1 MALRVQQAFPLQVF
15 VVTSFLFVASSSA
28 SGGFL
33 QHDATSRFH
42 IGDAEFQHAME
53 AIMGCGSA
61 DGTDGASRDLASVQR
76 TLEPMWRVAPKNDD
90 GRVEWRMVRYLAHRY
105 FMKTSSLLIR
115 GLEPARQVNDS
126 HAGAADILSNRVPS
140 LVDVLEG
147 KRSSRGFSL
156 EDTVALI
163 ATLEQ
168 VIFDSE
174 SSLLETAYKRHG
186 RTITSSISHEEL
198 NHVLITYM
206 INWMIPDDSKTVDI
220 LLSKPSLLKEA
231 IPQWESIKH
240 LVEGLAKGMEFSRK
254 LNPRPGQGTNT
265 MEQRYSFQDAHE
277 AVASITKTFA
287 SFWEAE
293 CQSIKTSLV
302 ALDKSGTG
310 RIALSDFYA
319 ANAAGEWRFGE
330 SEAYLRELGA
340 LDETSPRD
348 KYVVIPN
355 YLLGANN
362 CIVTNSHYFV
372 CCVNEC
378 EEVLNDIEESVGSSV
393 ASPEDIM
400 RPLANM
406 TNFDD
411 EPLKI
416 TAAMKTQLERIAET
430 HGGKV
435 PVHGRLF
442 AQWLHYLMPR
452 ECPFPHRAGMHSA
465 QAPLEYGTNYLASA
479 GEVEVHASRGR
490 TEATG
495 MAEELDE
502 AQWMSQWSED
512 EELIAD
518 YSMQLRA
525 PWESYRP
532 SSITGIALLLLVAL
546 AVGAASQ
553 RVEKQ
558 PQFGSSGAGI
568 LFESSHKAHYV

>member
-1 MALRVQQAFPLQVF
+1 MQLFIFTAFLI
-15 VVTSFLFVASSSA
+15 SSTSA
-28 SGGFL
+28 SGSSGFL
-33 QHDATSRFH
+33 QHEAKSRFH

-53 AIMGCGSA
+53 AIMGCGSL
-61 DGTDGASRDLASVQR
+61 DGNIVGHRDLASVQQ
-76 TLEPMWRVAPKNDD
+76 TLEPMWRVAPKNGE
-90 GRVEWRMVRYLAHRY
+90 GRIEWRMVRYLAHRY

-126 HAGAADILSNRVPS
+126 HAGSADILSNRVPS

-174 SSLLETAYKRHG
+174 SSLLENAYTRHG
-186 RTITSSISHEEL
+186 RAIGSSLNHREL
-198 NHVLITYM
+198 NDILTTYM
-206 INWMIPDDSKTVDI
+206 INWMIPDDANTVDI
-220 LLSKPSLLKEA
+220 LIKKPFLLKEA
-231 IPQWESIKH
+231 IPQWDSIKH
-240 LVEGLAKGMEFSRK
+240 LVEGLAKGMELSRK
-254 LNPRPGQGTNT
+254 FVTRPGQGINT
-265 MEQRYSFQDAHE
+265 MEHRYSFHDAHE

-362 CIVTNSHYFV
+362 CIITNSHYFV

-378 EEVLNDIEESVGSSV
+378 EEVLNEIEESIGSSV

-400 RPLANM
+400 RPLSNM

-416 TAAMKTQLERIAET
+416 TVALRTQLERVAET
-430 HGGKV
+430 HGGKF

-452 ECPFPHRAGMHSA
+452 ECPFPHRAGMHST
-465 QAPLEYGTNYLASA
+465 QAPLEFGNNYLASA
-479 GEVEVHASRGR
+479 GEVEVHASRSG
-490 TEATG
+490 TLSNS
-495 MAEELDE
+495 MVEELDE

-532 SSITGIALLLLVAL
+532 ASITGIALLLLIAL
-546 AVGAASQ
+546 AVGAVSQ
-553 RVEKQ
+553 RSDKQ
-558 PQFGSSGAGI
+558 IHFGNSGAGI